1 MILKALHRRYA
12 KRLLDFQEQRHSC
25 QGAAAVRRQLEANG
39 GLSTKEEIQQ
49 RMPRPFK
56 EN

>member
-12 KRLLDFQEQRHSC
+12 KRLLDFQEQRLSC